1 MNPILHIAVFVV
13 TCALLSYSFAV
24 IPAQRKRRIS
34 KSTLAFLTIGVV
46 LDVTATALMI
56 WGSKNIPLT
65 PHGILGYSALVAMV
79 TDTVLLWKL
88 HMRKETEI
96 PRKLHLYTRFAYGWW
111 VFAYVAG
118 AMLAM
123 SMAKGK

>member
-24 IPAQRKRRIS
+24 IPAHRKRRIS

-79 TDTVLLWKL
+79 TDAVLLWKL
-88 HMRKETEI
+88 QMRKETEI
-96 PRKLHLYTRFAYGWW
+96 PRKLHLYTRLAYGWW

-123 SMAKGK
+123 FMAKVK